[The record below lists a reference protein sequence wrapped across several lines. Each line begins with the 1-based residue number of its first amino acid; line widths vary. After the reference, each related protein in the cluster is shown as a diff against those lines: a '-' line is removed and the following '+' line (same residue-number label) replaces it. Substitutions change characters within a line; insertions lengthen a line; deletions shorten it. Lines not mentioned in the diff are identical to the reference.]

1 MILVTGDL
9 HGLLEWPDRPA
20 MGLQRLTP
28 EYCPG
33 IDALTEEDFLLV
45 AGDFGYMTNRSPE
58 NRQKFL
64 DWFAA
69 QRFTTLFVDGNHDNF
84 DALYTLPLTRRW
96 GGRVRRINDRLYH
109 LPRGEVYA
117 LPCGGGTVTLLAFGG
132 ANSVDKAY
140 QQAQGTWWP
149 QEMPSPDD
157 YENARRNLARV
168 DNRVDL
174 ILTHTA
180 PYEITRMFYRDMVYR
195 YLLRAVLAGDAI
207 PEQEQGEIPLN
218 RFLHEL
224 NAAVQFRHWYMGHIH
239 EDIDDLS
246 LPDEA
251 GQRCLVFTQ
260 VRDALTGQCLTDGGR
275 PRPAGAFV

>member
-9 HGLLEWPDRPA
+9 HGLIRYDDRPA
-20 MGLQRLTP
+20 MSLERLTP
-28 EYCPG
+28 ALCPG
-33 IDALTEEDFLLV
+33 IEALGEGDFLLV
-45 AGDFGYMTNRSPE
+45 AGDFGYQTHRSPAE
-58 NRQKFL
+58 RQQFL

-69 QRFTTLFVDGNHDNF
+69 QPYTTLFVDGNHENF
-84 DALYTLPLTRRW
+84 PALEALPLTERW
-96 GGRVRRINDRLYH
+96 GGRVRPINPRLYH

-117 LPCGGGTVTLLAFGG
+117 LPCGGGTVSLFAFGG

-140 QQAQGTWWP
+140 QQAQGTWWAR
-149 QEMPSPDD
+149 EMPTPAEYD
-157 YENARRNLARV
+157 NARRNLARAG
-168 DNRVDL
+168 NAVDL

-180 PYEITRMFYRDMVYR
+180 PYEITRMFYKDMVYR
-195 YLLRAVLAGDAI
+195 YLLRSVLAGDPI

-218 RFLHEL
+218 RFLHQVSQT
-224 NAAVQFRHWYMGHIH
+224 VQFRHWYMGHIH

-246 LPDEA
+246 LPSEA

-275 PRPAGAFV
+275 ARPAGAFV

>member
-9 HGLLEWPDRPA
+9 HGLIDWPDRPA
-20 MGLQRLTP
+20 MGLERLTP
-28 EYCPG
+28 ALCPAMAQMG
-33 IDALTEEDFLLV
+33 EGDFLLV
-45 AGDFGYMTNRSPE
+45 AGDFGYQTNRFAQ
-58 NRQKFL
+58 NRQQFL

-69 QRFTTLFVDGNHDNF
+69 QPYTTLFVDGNHDNF
-84 DALYTLPLTRRW
+84 DALDALPLTEAW
-96 GGRVRRINDRLYH
+96 GGKVHRIHQKLYH
-109 LPRGEVYA
+109 LPRGEVYT
-117 LPCGGGTVTLLAFGG
+117 LPDETGPVTLLAFGG

-140 QQAQGTWWP
+140 QQAQGTWWAREMPGP
-149 QEMPSPDD
+149 QE

-168 DNRVDL
+168 GGQVDL

-195 YLLRAVLAGDAI
+195 YLLRSVLAGDPI
-207 PEQEQGEIPLN
+207 PEAEQGEIPLN

-224 NAAVQFRHWYMGHIH
+224 SETVSFRRWYMGHIH
-239 EDIDDLS
+239 EDVDDLS

-251 GQRCLVFTQ
+251 GQRCLIFTQ
-260 VRDALTGQCLTDGGR
+260 VRNALTGECLTDDGR